1 MAVFLICSEK
11 DNPDLYAKI
20 GEKFP
25 DDNHFVLR
33 QGSQWLID
41 SQKTTK
47 QVAKELE
54 IGEGDNPVGA
64 VVFLASNWWGYSRA
78 SLWEWMES
86 E

>member
-1 MAVFLICSEK
+1 MAVFLICSEN

-25 DDNHFVLR
+25 DDKHYTLR
-33 QGSQWLID
+33 RDSQWLID
-41 SQKTTK
+41 SEMTTK

-54 IGEGDNPVGA
+54 IGEGKEPDGV
-64 VVFLASNWWGYSRA
+64 VVFLASNWWGYFRA

-86 E
+86 D